1 VPAKLKVFRTVTG
14 FHDAYVAAPSRAAAL
29 RAWGA
34 TTNLFAMDAAE
45 QVTDPKLMAEALAR
59 PGEVI
64 KLSRGSDLEHMAAAG
79 PAPKS
84 KSKPKATPRRE
95 PKPRPSRAK
104 LEQAEQRLEEAEAVH
119 AKQMQA
125 LEAEKAALRKR
136 EEAARNAYD
145 AERAKLENSR
155 QTAADAY
162 EQALKE
168 WRSSQA

>member
-34 TTNLFAMDAAE
+34 TTDLFAMDAAE

-64 KLSRGSDLEHMAAAG
+64 KLSRGSDIEHMAAAR
-79 PAPKS
+79 PAAKPSS
-84 KSKPKATPRRE
+84 KAKAPPGRK

-104 LEQAEQRLEEAEAVH
+104 LEQAEKRLEEAEAAH
-119 AKQMQA
+119 AKEVEA
-125 LEAEKAALRKR
+125 FEAEKAALRKR
-136 EEAARNAYD
+136 EEAARRAYNAK
-145 AERAKLENSR
+145 RIRLEDSR
-155 QTAADAY
+155 QSEADAY
-162 EQALKE
+162 DKALKE
-168 WRSSQA
+168 WRSSQT

>member
-34 TTNLFAMDAAE
+34 TTDLFAMDAAE

-64 KLSRGSDLEHMAAAG
+64 KLSRGSDIEHMAAAG
-79 PAPKS
+79 PAAKPRS
-84 KSKPKATPRRE
+84 KAKAPPARK
-95 PKPRPSRAK
+95 PKPRPSRAN
-104 LEQAEQRLEEAEAVH
+104 LDQAEKRLEEAEAAH
-119 AKQMQA
+119 AKEVEA

-136 EEAARNAYD
+136 EEAARRAYNAK
-145 AERAKLENSR
+145 RSRLEDSR
-155 QTAADAY
+155 QAEADAY
-162 EQALKE
+162 DEALKE

>member
-1 VPAKLKVFRTVTG
+1 VPAKLKVIRTVTG

-34 TTNLFAMDAAE
+34 TTDLFAMDAAE

-64 KLSRGSDLEHMAAAG
+64 KLSRGSDMEHMAAAG
-79 PAPKS
+79 PAA
-84 KSKPKATPRRE
+84 KPSAKAKAPPVRK

-104 LEQAEQRLEEAEAVH
+104 LEQAEKRLEEAEAAH
-119 AKQMQA
+119 AKGVEA
-125 LEAEKAALRKR
+125 FEAEKAALRKR
-136 EEAARNAYD
+136 EEAARCAYNAK
-145 AERAKLENSR
+145 RIRLEDSR
-155 QTAADAY
+155 QAEADAY
-162 EQALKE
+162 GDALKE